1 MLQDLLGAP
10 THLGSALAASAAVL
24 AILLPIVA
32 SAQSTDQFLFCS
44 EDEQSEFRHGTPLV
58 LNFSGFTSE
67 SERTPVDSDPQR
79 FRLVNGY
86 SCSQQGQG
94 SVARPVIIEPP
105 SGCSIGEVAVRD
117 SDIVFV
123 VDGEE
128 RKDLI
133 LATRMTA
140 TVLVRFKASGGYGR
154 LRGAISCKQSGAF
167 AVSF

>member
-1 MLQDLLGAP
+1 MQLDLLVIQP
-10 THLGSALAASAAVL
+10 HLGRALAAGTAVVTLLAATR
-24 AILLPIVA
+24 AD
-32 SAQSTDQFLFCS
+32 AQSPEQFLFCS
-44 EDEQSEFRHGTPLV
+44 QDEQTEFRHGTPLV

-67 SERTPVDSDPQR
+67 SEGTPVDSDPQR
-79 FRLVNGY
+79 FRLVNGA
-86 SCSQQGQG
+86 SCNQQGQG

-105 SGCSIGEVAVRD
+105 SGCSIGEVAVKD

-133 LATRMTA
+133 LATRTTA
-140 TVLVRFKASGGYGR
+140 TVFVRFKASGGYGR
-154 LRGAISCKQSGAF
+154 LRGAIACKQSGAF